1 MQVQHRTQ
9 ETGTEISWRSLETMY
24 SFLCLSVFWFTMCHC
39 NPATQLYPPTFYE
52 SDLCFLLF
60 CDISRQNNRA
70 IQIYTCSVLREN
82 NNALIVAKTSI
93 METCH
98 SKIWIE
104 EVFVYLSFSL
114 ENTNCPIQTK
124 YLYFNTTYLLFLEEN
139 KYSVSLLIFVNNLAD
154 IKWLLQTEI
163 LIWTE
168 YWTGSAR
175 VVWGSG
181 NTKIWAQLVTTYLLL
196 SQKLTDLMSHL
207 RLIHLIGQLP
217 EPYKKG
223 IWGHWFFLQ
232 TES

>member
-1 MQVQHRTQ
+1 MFTFTSIQLFYLSHAGATQ
-9 ETGTEISWRSLETMY
+9 DTGTEISRRSLETMY
-24 SFLCLSVFWFTMCHC
+24 IHFSVFWFTMCHS

-60 CDISRQNNRA
+60 CDISRQNTRA

-114 ENTNCPIQTK
+114 KNTNGPIQTK

-139 KYSVSLLIFVNNLAD
+139 KYSVSLLIFAN
-154 IKWLLQTEI
+154 IC
-163 LIWTE
+163 
-168 YWTGSAR
+168 
-175 VVWGSG
+175 
-181 NTKIWAQLVTTYLLL
+181 
-196 SQKLTDLMSHL
+196 
-207 RLIHLIGQLP
+207 
-217 EPYKKG
+217 
-223 IWGHWFFLQ
+223 
-232 TES
+232 

>member
-1 MQVQHRTQ
+1 MQVQHRYR
-9 ETGTEISWRSLETMY
+9 EISWRSHAEWKQYRY

-60 CDISRQNNRA
+60 CDISRQNTRA

-114 ENTNCPIQTK
+114 KNTNGPIQTK
-124 YLYFNTTYLLFLEEN
+124 FLTTYLLFLEEN
-139 KYSVSLLIFVNNLAD
+139 KYSVSLLIFVNELANV
-154 IKWLLQTEI
+154 KW
-163 LIWTE
+163 
-168 YWTGSAR
+168 
-175 VVWGSG
+175 
-181 NTKIWAQLVTTYLLL
+181 
-196 SQKLTDLMSHL
+196 
-207 RLIHLIGQLP
+207 
-217 EPYKKG
+217 
-223 IWGHWFFLQ
+223 
-232 TES
+232 

>member
-1 MQVQHRTQ
+1 
-9 ETGTEISWRSLETMY
+9 MY

-39 NPATQLYPPTFYE
+39 NPATQLYPPHILWISPLFP
-52 SDLCFLLF
+52 SFL
-60 CDISRQNNRA
+60 CDISRQNSRA

-114 ENTNCPIQTK
+114 KNTNGPIQTK

-139 KYSVSLLIFVNNLAD
+139 KYSVSLLIFANNFANV
-154 IKWLLQTEI
+154 KWLLQTEI

-168 YWTGSAR
+168 YFLGQQESYEGPATLRYELNLWQLICCWAR
-175 VVWGSG
+175 S
-181 NTKIWAQLVTTYLLL
+181 
-196 SQKLTDLMSHL
+196 
-207 RLIHLIGQLP
+207 
-217 EPYKKG
+217 
-223 IWGHWFFLQ
+223 
-232 TES
+232 